1 AVARAVEAL
10 RLGEIRKIV
19 LVRPAVEAG
28 ENLGFLPG
36 DLSEKINPYL
46 RPLFDSLADMTQAD
60 MLRQFMEDSKVEVI
74 PLAYM
79 RGRTLNDAH
88 IILDEAQ
95 NTSVSQMKMFL
106 TRMGWNS
113 RVVVCGDAT
122 QSDLGRRVKS
132 GLVDAFERL
141 RNVKEIGWLTLGRA
155 DVVRHALVQKI
166 VEAYEGSPES
176 EDYSGVGA
184 RDFSV
189 ATPASNAV
197 PTVST
202 TASTPGAA
210 PVVNAEV
217 AASAAFASTV
227 WKSNGVDD
235 GRRDDLYYDE
245 DDEASDRN

>member
-1 AVARAVEAL
+1 
-10 RLGEIRKIV
+10 
-19 LVRPAVEAG
+19 
-28 ENLGFLPG
+28 
-36 DLSEKINPYL
+36 L
-46 RPLFDSLADMTQAD
+46 RPLFDSLADMTQDD
-60 MLRQFMEDSKVEVI
+60 MLRQFMDDSKVEVI

-79 RGRTLNDAH
+79 RGRTLNGAH
-88 IILDEAQ
+88 IILDEAP

-189 ATPASNAV
+189 VPSAAPVA

-202 TASTPGAA
+202 AGTPN
-210 PVVNAEV
+210 VVNSEI
-217 AASAAFASTV
+217 ASPTAFTSTV
-227 WKSNGVDD
+227 WKSNVDD